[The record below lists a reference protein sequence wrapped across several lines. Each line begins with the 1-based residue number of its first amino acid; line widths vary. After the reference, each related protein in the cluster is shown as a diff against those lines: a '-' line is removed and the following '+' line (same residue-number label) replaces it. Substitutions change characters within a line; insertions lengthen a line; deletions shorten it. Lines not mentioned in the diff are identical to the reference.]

1 MMSSPRDS
9 VQCRRLFSAD
19 REREILRAAIGP
31 HTARWAEGKGL
42 LMQLNSLEQAW
53 PHLFALSAAALEGK
67 ERPWVARDESD
78 SALEKAYK
86 RAALLLHPDRLVSKN
101 RDLSVRVNP
110 SPSSDPHPHPTTD
123 PNPDPGPHPG
133 PHPDPNPG
141 PNQVEGEE
149 VLKQLQAAYED
160 RPSWLLGSCL
170 QLAQRIAAATGGAS
184 QPRPHSSSCSSADE
198 PFGGASTSGGGGGGG
213 GGGSLQAAVPI
224 NFNFPTLSR
233 VDAQS
238 SRYAARDAAV
248 AELRRR
254 RRRRRRRWRRFLAA
268 TRRRRRACH
277 FFPAGSAAEPC
288 DARRGDISGRRV

>member
-42 LMQLNSLEQAW
+42 LMQLNSLEHAW

-78 SALEKAYK
+78 SALEKAYNV
-86 RAALLLHPDRLVSKN
+86 AALHLHPDRLVSQH
-101 RDLSVRVNP
+101 RDLSVRV
-110 SPSSDPHPHPTTD
+110 
-123 PNPDPGPHPG
+123 
-133 PHPDPNPG
+133 
-141 PNQVEGEE
+141 EAEE
-149 VLKQLQAAYED
+149 VFTQLQAAYED